1 MESTKESQSDD
12 ERESEDEEDE
22 EEVEGSGS
30 EVVDGSGSE
39 EMEGDGDGAGAG
51 AGAVLASGEEPGHE
65 GEEEPSGSAKLER
78 PHEQANAEP
87 LSQEPPCAGSR
98 SSSPTSQ
105 IASQVE
111 KRLSVN
117 ASNEKQVR
125 NKAAIDALKG
135 RAREKQKY
143 HSRRGAERIGRPKG
157 SKAKQDNRVQV
168 DRSGLWD

>member
-1 MESTKESQSDD
+1 MESTKESQSGG
-12 ERESEDEEDE
+12 EGESEDEED

-30 EVVDGSGSE
+30 EVVDGSESE
-39 EMEGDGDGAGAG
+39 ETERVGV
-51 AGAVLASGEEPGHE
+51 GAVLASGEEPGHE
-65 GEEEPSGSAKLER
+65 SEEEPSGSAKLER
-78 PHEQANAEP
+78 PQEQANAES
-87 LSQEPPCAGSR
+87 LSQEPPRGGSR

-105 IASQVE
+105 FASPVE

-117 ASNEKQVR
+117 ASKEKQMR
-125 NKAAIDALKG
+125 DKAAIDALKG

-168 DRSGLWD
+168 DKSGLWD

>member
-1 MESTKESQSDD
+1 
-12 ERESEDEEDE
+12 
-22 EEVEGSGS
+22 
-30 EVVDGSGSE
+30 
-39 EMEGDGDGAGAG
+39 MEGDEVEAG

-65 GEEEPSGSAKLER
+65 GEEGPSGSAKLER
-78 PHEQANAEP
+78 SEEQANAES
-87 LSQEPPCAGSR
+87 LSQEPPRGGSR

-111 KRLSVN
+111 KRLLVN
-117 ASNEKQVR
+117 ASKEKEVR

-168 DRSGLWD
+168 DKSGLWD

>member
-1 MESTKESQSDD
+1 MDSTKEGQSDD

-39 EMEGDGDGAGAG
+39 EMEGLEVE

-65 GEEEPSGSAKLER
+65 GEEEPSGSARLER
-78 PHEQANAEP
+78 PHEQGNAEP
-87 LSQEPPCAGSR
+87 QSQEEPPCAESR

-117 ASNEKQVR
+117 ASDEKQVR

>member
-1 MESTKESQSDD
+1 MESTKESQSGG
-12 ERESEDEEDE
+12 EESEDEED

-30 EVVDGSGSE
+30 EVMDGSESE
-39 EMEGDGDGAGAG
+39 ETEGVGV
-51 AGAVLASGEEPGHE
+51 GAVLASGEEPGHE
-65 GEEEPSGSAKLER
+65 SEEEPSGSAKLER
-78 PHEQANAEP
+78 PQDEQANAES
-87 LSQEPPCAGSR
+87 LSQEPPRGGSR

-111 KRLSVN
+111 ERLSVN
-117 ASNEKQVR
+117 ASKEKQMR

-168 DRSGLWD
+168 DKSGLWD